1 MSVKRLENYT
11 SWLCP
16 NLLKVNLGLQT
27 LDNNTLWLFRDFM
40 GNTARWRFTIMTP
53 STSITDRS
61 EMPLLHSVQ
70 SSLKVIGRHLDKK
83 RKHSSSFVKKIHGN
97 SHICDN
103 HEAWF
108 PWLNTPFHA
117 FLNNGFL
124 KCDDEYFD
132 MPNHVCFAILKA
144 KLLVF
149 LLWNL

>member
-1 MSVKRLENYT
+1 MA
-11 SWLCP
+11 
-16 NLLKVNLGLQT
+16 
-27 LDNNTLWLFRDFM
+27 
-40 GNTARWRFTIMTP
+40 ARWRFTIMTP
-53 STSITDRS
+53 SITDRS

-124 KCDDEYFD
+124 KCDDDYFD
-132 MPNHVCFAILKA
+132 MPNYVLHFQKQNFSYFNYDTYCIGKCQKGHVSQNSEVCESSTLCKDSATVQ
-144 KLLVF
+144 KLYYLPSG
-149 LLWNL
+149 NYS